1 MNRCS
6 SEEYWRIEQEVV
18 VNDVVIQGRLQS
30 ILLQF
35 HHKCF
40 VQLILALVNA
50 LLESLEVCL
59 DKGERKIKLEVVL
72 QDREHVELQVDRL
85 LVKPIFDLIELLAE

>member
-6 SEEYWRIEQEVV
+6 SEKYWRIEQEVV

-40 VQLILALVNA
+40 VQLILAGINA
-50 LLESLEVCL
+50 RLESLEVCL
-59 DKGERKIKLEVVL
+59 DKRERKIKLEVVL
-72 QDREHVELQVDRL
+72 EDREHVEFQVD
-85 LVKPIFDLIELLAE
+85 